1 MLELHLN
8 HHGPRVR
15 RHALLESV
23 RQLVAVKRVY
33 VQESPLIFHPIAMST
48 RTHSVEYNTSPRQ
61 KMADNENHLST
72 NHLINALNS
81 TINNQPH
88 LLDMT
93 SSESIDVIPA
103 GVASD
108 SLLPILATTLREK
121 SNMKKNKIKLQ
132 GGNSIKENNERSNG
146 SNLKKNIMTSMTYM
160 DIFISSIEYDSTF
173 IENSISMHC

>member
-1 MLELHLN
+1 LN
-8 HHGPRVR
+8 
-15 RHALLESV
+15 E
-23 RQLVAVKRVY
+23 Q
-33 VQESPLIFHPIAMST
+33 
-48 RTHSVEYNTSPRQ
+48 HS
-61 KMADNENHLST
+61 KL
-72 NHLINALNS
+72 
-81 TINNQPH
+81 NNQPH

-146 SNLKKNIMTSMTYM
+146 SNLKKRL
-160 DIFISSIEYDSTF
+160 
-173 IENSISMHC
+173 